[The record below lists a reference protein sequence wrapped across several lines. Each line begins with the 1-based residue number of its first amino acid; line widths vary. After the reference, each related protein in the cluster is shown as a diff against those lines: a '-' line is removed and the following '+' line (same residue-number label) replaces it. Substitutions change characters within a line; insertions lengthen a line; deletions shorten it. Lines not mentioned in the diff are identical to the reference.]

1 MNIFQDLGAFYGNS
15 DRMAAGDSL
24 LSIFRQAKLIR
35 LQLGQKGYLLDN
47 YLDLV
52 FQGFDLGDLPDAIE
66 KGVDTAYGLQRA
78 LLSDV
83 VEGKEPET
91 PHPLYKE
98 IQKIYDRHSK
108 VHAFQEHRTR
118 LYLLTALAE
127 KELLEYAVSAFMGS
141 QEQYWLGSGE
151 IVSLCEL
158 YDAVSSLVGD
168 AQIDELNSQLKS
180 RFQICSAMSAFI
192 QGFTNDLQYQL
203 TWRDPETSKQ
213 IFQLLLDIL
222 PEND

>member
-1 MNIFQDLGAFYGNS
+1 MNIFQDMGTFYGNG
-15 DRMAAGDSL
+15 DRMAAGDPL
-24 LSIFRQAKLIR
+24 PSIFRQAKLIR
-35 LQLGQKGYLLDN
+35 LRLGPKGYLLDN

-52 FQGFDLGDLPDAIE
+52 FQGFDLGDLSDAIG
-66 KGVDTAYGLQRA
+66 KGVDAAYDLQRT
-78 LLSDV
+78 LLSDI
-83 VEGKEPET
+83 VEGKKPET
-91 PHPLYKE
+91 RHPLYEQIQE
-98 IQKIYDRHSK
+98 IYGQHSK

-118 LYLLTALAE
+118 LYILTTLAE

-151 IVSLCEL
+151 IVSLCEF
-158 YDAVSSLVGD
+158 YDAVSGLVGD
-168 AQIDELNSQLKS
+168 ARIDELNSQLKA